1 MAGDKGR
8 FLDDRES
15 LEAIIR
21 SMPTKEK
28 DLYDQYGALSKE
40 ATFPNRKMVV
50 YTLFGGKPTNVEVI
64 TMGDIEVTRIGGPV
78 VEVAD
83 SRGKALVGVVPQRWR
98 DRDLFIQVPQ
108 HFELRWTGKQ
118 VREEV
123 IHFIPSY
130 AMLFKTLSKEFHQVE
145 GHTYVATLNKF
156 RERFKDVPMR
166 Y

>member
-1 MAGDKGR
+1 MAGDKSR

-21 SMPTKEK
+21 SMPYKEK
-28 DLYDQYGALSKE
+28 TLYDQYRALSKE

-50 YTLFGGKPTNVEVI
+50 YTLCGGKPTNVEVI

-83 SRGKALVGVVPQRWR
+83 SRGKAQVGVVPQRWR

-108 HFELRWTGKQ
+108 HFELKWTGKQ
-118 VREEV
+118 VGDGV
-123 IHFIPSY
+123 VHFVPSY
-130 AMLFKTLSKEFHQVE
+130 AMLFKTRSKEFHQVE

-156 RERFKDVPMR
+156 RERWPDLSLR